1 MVKQHFV
8 KYSISFL
15 LVLAAHYLI
24 KTLLSDAYGS
34 SSYLFLTGLVVF
46 TTRYLGKGP
55 ATFTTGLAIIVIL
68 WSLLTSTPNISLNEW
83 IILLLF
89 IAECGLIIYMI
100 PVYLKTDKEELLKG
114 LRFNK
119 LVEKSANAFIL
130 VNLKGEIK
138 YSNLAVHRITGYT
151 IDQTPGLVIWNL
163 IKEEDHGIVK
173 EQFYKIASH
182 EEKSATLLHRIVK
195 NNGELIWVE
204 NTMTNLLN
212 DPSVQSIV
220 LNLSDVSARVSHE
233 QEMEDFL
240 AIASHELKT
249 PLTSLKAYTQILEM
263 RMNAENNTDSVLL
276 VSKMDRQIN
285 RIISMIFDLLDVTKL
300 QSGILYLKKDIF
312 DINELI
318 LEVAETLGNVNR
330 NHQIMLS
337 LDKTTRIY
345 ADRIRINQVLVNL
358 ISNGIKYSP
367 DADKIHISTRFEANK
382 LLISVTDFGIG
393 ISPKEIQNLFNRF
406 YRVSSVRESYQG
418 LGLGLYISYQIIEHH
433 KGKMGVFSEEGK
445 GSTFWFTLPLE
456 KEIYEMPVT

>member
-1 MVKQHFV
+1 M
-8 KYSISFL
+8 
-15 LVLAAHYLI
+15 
-24 KTLLSDAYGS
+24 LSDDHG
-34 SSYLFLTGLVVF
+34 SSYLLITGIVVF

-55 ATFTTGLAIIVIL
+55 AIFSTALATIL
-68 WSLLTSTPNISLNEW
+68 LLWPLLSGSLSLSLNEC
-83 IILLLF
+83 ILLLLF
-89 IAECGLIIYMI
+89 IAECGLIIYLI
-100 PVYLKTDKEELLKG
+100 PGYLKIDKEAVLKG
-114 LRFNK
+114 LRFSR
-119 LVEKSANAFIL
+119 LVEKSADAFIL
-130 VNLKGEIK
+130 VNVKGEIK
-138 YSNLAVHRITGYT
+138 YSNPAVHQITGYA
-151 IDQTPGLVIWNL
+151 IDQIPELLIWNI
-163 IKEEDHGIVK
+163 IKEEDSRIVK

-182 EEKSATLLHRIVK
+182 EEKSVTLLHRIVK

-263 RMNAENNTDSVLL
+263 RLKAENNTNSVLL

-312 DINELI
+312 DINDLI
-318 LEVAETLGNVNR
+318 LEVAETLGNVNK

-337 LDKTTRIY
+337 LDETTKLY
-345 ADRIRINQVLVNL
+345 ADKIRINQVLVNL

-367 DADKIHISTRFEANK
+367 EADKIHISTRLETDK

-456 KEIYEMPVT
+456 KEIDEIPVK